1 MGKIFN
7 AFVRPGIFIGALAL
21 GLSGCMTMGRPFPA
35 DRVAALHV
43 GTTTRDDV
51 HAAFGEPY
59 RTGVEDGDPT
69 WTYLLYRF
77 SAFNGEKTR
86 DLYVRFDAA
95 GKVKSYAFN
104 TNEPG
109 AAPR

>member
-1 MGKIFN
+1 MKPAAGRAGRLFLLS
-7 AFVRPGIFIGALAL
+7 AASA
-21 GLSGCMTMGRPFPA
+21 LSGCVTLGRPFPA
-35 DRVAALHV
+35 EPISAIRV

-51 HAAFGEPY
+51 RAAFGEPY

-77 SAFNGEKTR
+77 SAFSAEKTR

-104 TNEPG
+104 TNEAD

>member
-1 MGKIFN
+1 MKNPAGRAAGF
-7 AFVRPGIFIGALAL
+7 FVMTAAVFAI
-21 GLSGCMTMGRPFPA
+21 SGCMTLGRSFPTDPIPA
-35 DRVAALHV
+35 IRV
-43 GTTTRDDV
+43 GTTTRENV
-51 HAAFGEPY
+51 RAAFGEPY

-77 SAFNGEKTR
+77 SAFGNEKTR

-104 TNEPG
+104 TNEPD
-109 AAPR
+109 ASPH